1 MHILHGTQA
10 NHSCSGR
17 GWGNILS
24 VTATAKICQAYT
36 PYSEPNRPHT
46 ANYEWMMGSN
56 FPTFYPDRD
65 LNCPPLK
72 FILCPA
78 QNQITL
84 RLSLKKGQ
92 SYHIYEYYVMILHD
106 ILKFL
111 TIDVETDPLANCRR
125 HFVAA
130 EKNKIMIIIVF
141 LQLFKIMIIHH
152 RCLQLSKKIL
162 TIIVFSLLKPFHPT
176 SLFTV

>member
-84 RLSLKKGQ
+84 RFSLKKGQ
-92 SYHIYEYYVMILHD
+92 SYHIYEYYVMILLD

-130 EKNKIMIIIVF
+130 EKIELWSSLSFFSFLKLWSSIIV
-141 LQLFKIMIIHH
+141 
-152 RCLQLSKKIL
+152 
-162 TIIVFSLLKPFHPT
+162 VFSFWRKFWSSLSSASFKPFHPT